1 MGKTTGSAMVP
12 EHTKAKAA
20 FEAANRRGATKK
32 ATFPAAI
39 AVRYDRRISRI
50 VISLAS
56 GLQIAFAPR
65 DAQGL
70 ENAHP
75 VDLIDAEISPS
86 GLGVHFP
93 KLDVDLYIPA
103 LLEGFL
109 GSKSW
114 MAAQIGKVGGQA
126 STEAKSAA
134 ARENGKRGGRP
145 KKGAG
150 LVAA

>member
-1 MGKTTGSAMVP
+1 MEITDTI
-12 EHTKAKAA
+12 

-32 ATFPAAI
+32 SAFPVAV

-75 VDLIDAEISPS
+75 ADLVDAKISPS

-93 KLDVDLYIPA
+93 KLDADLYIPA

-109 GSKSW
+109 GSKRW
-114 MAAQIGKVGGQA
+114 MASQMGKVGGLA
-126 STEAKSAA
+126 STDAKAAA
-134 ARENGKRGGRP
+134 ARENGKLGGRP
-145 KKGAG
+145 KKHKEFSAT
-150 LVAA
+150 

>member
-1 MGKTTGSAMVP
+1 MEITDAQ
-12 EHTKAKAA
+12 
-20 FEAANRRGATKK
+20 FEAANRRGAAKK
-32 ATFPAAI
+32 SAFPAAI
-39 AVRYDRRISRI
+39 DVRYDKRISRI

-70 ENAHP
+70 ENARP
-75 VDLIDAEISPS
+75 VDLVDAEISSS

-109 GSKSW
+109 GSKRW

-126 STEAKSAA
+126 STQAKALAS
-134 ARENGKRGGRP
+134 RENGKRGGRP
-145 KKGAG
+145 RK
-150 LVAA
+150 LVAARFSPI

>member
-1 MGKTTGSAMVP
+1 MEMTDTV
-12 EHTKAKAA
+12 
-20 FEAANRRGATKK
+20 FDAANRRGEDMK
-32 ATFPAAI
+32 ATFPAAV
-39 AVRYDRRISRI
+39 AVRYDRRISRV

-75 VDLIDAEISPS
+75 ADLVDAEISPS

-93 KLDVDLYIPA
+93 KLDADLYIPA

-109 GSKSW
+109 GSKRW
-114 MAAQIGKVGGQA
+114 MASQMGKRGGKATSDAKA
-126 STEAKSAA
+126 SAS
-134 ARENGKRGGRP
+134 RENGKRGGRP
-145 KKGAG
+145 RK
-150 LVAA
+150 LIAA

>member
-1 MGKTTGSAMVP
+1 MDITDTT
-12 EHTKAKAA
+12 
-20 FEAANRRGATKK
+20 FEAANRRGAAKK
-32 ATFPAAI
+32 AAFPAAV

-65 DAQGL
+65 DVQGL

-75 VDLIDAEISPS
+75 ADLVDAEISPS

-93 KLDVDLYIPA
+93 KLDADLYIPA

-109 GSKSW
+109 GSKRW
-114 MAAQIGKVGGQA
+114 MASQMGKVGGKA
-126 STEAKSAA
+126 STDAKTAA
-134 ARENGKRGGRP
+134 ARENGKLGGRP
-145 KKGAG
+145 KKVRE
-150 LVAA
+150 LAAA